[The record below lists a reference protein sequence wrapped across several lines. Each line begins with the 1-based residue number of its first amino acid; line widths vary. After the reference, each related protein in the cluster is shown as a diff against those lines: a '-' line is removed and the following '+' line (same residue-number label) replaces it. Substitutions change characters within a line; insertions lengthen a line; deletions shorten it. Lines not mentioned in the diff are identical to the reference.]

1 MKTRTALAIGGLMAG
16 LTTALAAPAAEA
28 ATPAAPSALSAVT
41 AKEYRCQRIVK
52 RFDAEGFG
60 CTPNER
66 PTGSFVMHGP
76 HRSFEC
82 ATGALAGPGHI
93 VGVEC
98 FQIR

>member
-1 MKTRTALAIGGLMAG
+1 MTTRFVLALSGLMAG
-16 LTTALAAPAAEA
+16 LVTALAAPAAEA
-28 ATPAAPSALSAVT
+28 GTRAPSASSAVT

-52 RFDAEGFG
+52 RIDAEGFG

-82 ATGALAGPGHI
+82 AAGAMPEPGHI
-93 VGVEC
+93 VGIEC